1 MKSSAFKILLVDHSK
16 FGLRALHRLAPV
28 ADFDLVIVDDR
39 ISPTD
44 RADLEALGVTV
55 EVASMDDTVVT
66 QRTG

>member
-1 MKSSAFKILLVDHSK
+1 
-16 FGLRALHRLAPV
+16 LHRLAPV
-28 ADFDLVIVDDR
+28 ADFDLIIVDDR

-55 EVASMDDTVVT
+55 EVASMDDPVVT